1 MRKQASQ
8 MVWIFL
14 QQDRCWLLDFLLFFE
29 RLIWMSLLVSRGSS
43 VLWDAKTQ
51 SWQMLSNLS
60 FWRRNRSVHNEPW
73 LHYNDHVTE
82 PVEMFI
88 KINSPHW
95 KRKKNMPNRCNSGSW
110 KIHAGSIG
118 DSYLGKVF
126 FSEFVCVNVIQ
137 ATIKLQ
143 MTAINFVTSPIILFY
158 LCTMCVFGLLII

>member
-1 MRKQASQ
+1 MRKQARQ

-14 QQDRCWLLDFLLFFE
+14 QQDQCWLLDFPSFQ
-29 RLIWMSLLVSRGSS
+29 RLIWMSLLVSRASS

-60 FWRRNRSVHNEPW
+60 FWRRNWSFHNEPW

-88 KINSPHW
+88 KINFPHW
-95 KRKKNMPNRCNSGSW
+95 KRKKMPNRCNSGSW
-110 KIHAGSIG
+110 KIHARSIY

-126 FSEFVCVNVIQ
+126 LSGFVCVNVIQ

-158 LCTMCVFGLLII
+158 LCTICVFGLLII

>member
-14 QQDRCWLLDFLLFFE
+14 LQNQCWLLDFPSFS
-29 RLIWMSLLVSRGSS
+29 RLIWMSLLVSRASS
-43 VLWDAKTQ
+43 VLWDAKTE

-60 FWRRNRSVHNEPW
+60 FWRRNRSFHNEPW

-95 KRKKNMPNRCNSGSW
+95 KRKNMPNRCNAGSW
-110 KIHAGSIG
+110 KIHVRSIY

-126 FSEFVCVNVIQ
+126 LSAFVCVNVIQ
-137 ATIKLQ
+137 VTIKLQ
-143 MTAINFVTSPIILFY
+143 MTAINFMTSPIILFY
-158 LCTMCVFGLLII
+158 LCTICVLGILII